1 MMKYRT
7 IVAAFFVF
15 AIPSVS
21 SAQCC
26 SAGNPSSYAFS
37 DQTSLKARSLL
48 ISSSFKYGYSGK
60 YFSGD
65 QVSAMNLKTPASFS
79 FIDLRASYGISQR
92 FAVQTETGYYISKV
106 QENPDPYPADRGKG
120 LGDAAINVRY
130 RFLKNL
136 KHHLELNG
144 SAGVRLPVGVFD
156 QEKDGVKLPLTIQPS
171 SGSLVYL
178 AGISAA
184 KTLSNDKWRLFAV
197 LSAEFPQLIDSR
209 NFYYQYGNLYNLSL
223 AVVYPVHKLF
233 TPALQLQG
241 EMRSHATREAGQVV
255 EASGYRVIS
264 LSPYIESAFAENW
277 IVNLYADI
285 PVYKYF
291 NGIQLANSFK
301 AGIKL
306 TRRISL

>member
-1 MMKYRT
+1 MMKYRF
-7 IVAAFFVF
+7 IVAAFLLFTM
-15 AIPSVS
+15 PSVS

-26 SAGNPSSYAFS
+26 SAGNPSSNAFS

-48 ISSSFKYGYSGK
+48 ISSSYKYGYSGK

-65 QVSAMNLKTPASFS
+65 KISAMSFKTPASFS
-79 FIDLRASYGISQR
+79 FIGLSASYGISQR
-92 FAVQTETGYYISKV
+92 FTVQTETGYYIRKV

-120 LGDAAINVRY
+120 LGDAAINLRY
-130 RFLKNL
+130 RFFKNL

-144 SAGVRLPVGVFD
+144 SAGMRLPIGVFD
-156 QEKDGVKLPLTIQPS
+156 QEKDGVKLPLTVQPS
-171 SGSLVYL
+171 SGSFVYL

-184 KTLSNDKWRLFAV
+184 KTLSNEKWRVYTA
-197 LSAEFPQLIDSR
+197 LSAEFPRLIDSR
-209 NFYYQYGNLYNLSL
+209 NFYYQYGKLYNLSL
-223 AVVYPVHKLF
+223 AVVHPVHKLF

-241 EMRSHATREAGQVV
+241 EMRGHATREAGQVV
-255 EASGYRVIS
+255 EASGYRIIY
-264 LSPYIESAFAENW
+264 LSPHVESVFRENW
-277 IVNLYADI
+277 IINLYADI

-291 NGIQLANSFK
+291 NGIQLANTFK